1 MHFWHKSEPP
11 PTDPAREIFAK
22 LAIALEELAEDA
34 VKREAARSAPQTS
47 REAAAAADGLDH
59 EIHPPPWAE

>member
-11 PTDPAREIFAK
+11 PTDPTREIFAK

-34 VKREAARSAPQTS
+34 AKREAARSASQPYP
-47 REAAAAADGLDH
+47 EAAAAADGFDH
-59 EIHPPPWAE
+59 EIRPPPWAE